1 MKKKIL
7 FLFIVIILIGAKF
20 SFAETNIAVKDTIY
34 PPPNNFDA
42 VEGWYSIH
50 LSWNEPSQGNYN
62 LIGYNLYREDIGL
75 LFFLNDIT
83 YRYYFYSDYM
93 VFLGTEYTYWVTA
106 VYEEGE
112 SEPSNSDSTIP
123 WTNIYWWEDF
133 GIDYHLMGWTEEPD
147 TSNWYWSPGYA
158 RFNWS
163 PPVINFDHSLIS
175 PKFIIPEFSTSW
187 EITFSM
193 YANDYP
199 EDSGEVFEII
209 IVHDSLE
216 DVIWHWDMDDND
228 DWGSPG
234 GTDFVYESINQ
245 YNGELCQFKFRAY
258 GDSTYNINYWYIY
271 SISSYIELQ
280 PDYGA
285 LVGSVTEG
293 PGFPIE
299 GFAVHA
305 EDIDY
310 GSIYYNVLTDENG
323 EYAINPMLPGIYY
336 VLFTK
341 EGYSNFETILE
352 IPPGDTITLDLIG
365 CIDILTVIPEFIDTT
380 INIYEVFT
388 TNLTAKNNGITPF
401 DWFAYI
407 NFNKELNEGPN
418 CIETLS
424 LKEMNKFIFNPTIP
438 SKHTHQ
444 DSSWLFIYP
453 SSGTLE
459 PGDSS
464 LIELTFDGTGQTQG
478 TVLTADIIF
487 TSDPDIGTVIIPVT
501 LTITESGVD
510 DVPDISTK
518 LNHNFP
524 NPFSTSTTI
533 VFNLATNLHENT
545 QIISYNLK
553 GQLVKILECGES
565 LSTKATEALY
575 SLSWDGKDE
584 NDKPVSSGIYFYQL
598 KIEEEIIDTKKCL
611 LLK

>member
-7 FLFIVIILIGAKF
+7 FLFIAIILIGSEF
-20 SFAETNIAVKDTIY
+20 SFADTNIAIKDTIF
-34 PPPNNFDA
+34 PPPNNFYA
-42 VEGWYSIH
+42 IGGWCSIH
-50 LSWNEPSQGNYN
+50 LSWNEPSPSNYN

-75 LFFLNDIT
+75 LFFLSDIT
-83 YRYYFYSDYM
+83 YRYYSYSDYM
-93 VFLGTEYTYWVTA
+93 VFVETEYTYWVTA

-123 WTNIYWWEDF
+123 WNIIYSWEDF
-133 GIDYHLMGWTEEPD
+133 ETDYHLMGWTEEPD
-147 TSNWYWSPGYA
+147 TSNWYWSLGYA
-158 RFNWS
+158 CFNWS

-175 PKFIIPEFSTSW
+175 PGFIIPEFSTSS
-187 EITFSM
+187 EITISM

-216 DVIWHWDMDDND
+216 DVIWHWDMDEND

-234 GTDFVYESINQ
+234 GTDFVYESIHQ
-245 YNGELCQFKFRAY
+245 YNGELCQYKFRAY
-258 GDSTYNINYWYIY
+258 GDSTYNINYWNIY

-305 EDIDY
+305 EDIDH

-323 EYAINPMLPGIYY
+323 EYAINPMLPGTYY

-341 EGYSNFETILE
+341 AGYSNFETILE

-365 CIDILTVIPEFIDTT
+365 HINYLTVTPEFIDTT
-380 INIYEVFT
+380 INIDEVFT
-388 TNLTAKNNGITPF
+388 TNLTAKNNGLITF
-401 DWFAYI
+401 DWFACI
-407 NFNKELNEGPN
+407 NFNKELNECPN

-438 SKHTHQ
+438 SKHSHQ

-464 LIELTFDGTGQTQG
+464 LIELTFDGTGQTPG

-487 TSDPDIGTVIIPVT
+487 TSEPDVGTITIPVT
-501 LTITESGVD
+501 LTIIESGVD
-510 DVPDISTK
+510 DVPVISTQ
-518 LNHNFP
+518 LNQNYP
-524 NPFSTSTTI
+524 NPFNSSTTI
-533 VFNLATNLHENT
+533 SFSLSHRDPEDAE
-545 QIISYNLK
+545 IKIYNIK
-553 GQLVKILECGES
+553 GQLVRTI
-565 LSTKATEALY
+565 Y
-575 SLSWDGKDE
+575 SMTNNKLQMTNIIWDGKNE
-584 NDKPVSSGIYFYQL
+584 KGNPVSSGLYFYQL
-598 KIEEEIIDTKKCL
+598 EIGNKIIDTKKCI